1 MADDAPE
8 IAPDDGAAAAE
19 AAAAAAAEAE
29 AAARQAIME
38 GLSRLDRAMDD
49 SGFAFTALD
58 VEGKELATLEPIRGF
73 PHLQFVNVTKNQLS
87 DVAPLGDLPYLV
99 DVNLAE
105 NAFTTPPAF
114 SNPYLQESERTST
127 SASSLK
133 INDNQLETL
142 AGLSGLPSLVALE
155 ASRNNVTDLAA
166 LPTESMNKLERL
178 ELNQNK
184 LLSLAGIE
192 SVPTLTYLSVS
203 ENNLDSMD
211 AIEKL
216 SSLEKLSELNLSQN
230 PVVDS
235 ENYRLQMLI
244 MLPHLQKLDGELVTE
259 ADRLAAVAL
268 KREREA
274 AEAAAAAENTES

>member
-58 VEGKELATLEPIRGF
+58 VEGKDLATLEPIRGF

-87 DVAPLGDLPYLV
+87 DVAPLGDLPYLAIDMSQNQLTTV
-99 DVNLAE
+99 QGLA
-105 NAFTTPPAF
+105 
-114 SNPYLQESERTST
+114 ST

-178 ELNQNK
+178 EL
-184 LLSLAGIE
+184 
-192 SVPTLTYLSVS
+192 
-203 ENNLDSMD
+203 LDSMD